1 MRHIACKS
9 VSLNIVDLKLF
20 FEMKRIYIGLMMLGM
35 MACNQLPE
43 SSIEIVKV
51 DVNSSDYLEEE
62 AVFKNF
68 DFVKLET
75 TPESL
80 LSDVSKI
87 LVGEDRLYVLPVMDP
102 RVFIF
107 SKEGKYI
114 NSLKKGEG
122 PGEIRFVYDMD
133 VHEGNLYVYDN
144 YRTIRKYDK
153 DGNYLED
160 VYTQDS
166 YNLLMKMEQDQILL
180 FDPYFNARQEHLLTV
195 VGKDTTLHYFPKR
208 KEMKSPFFLN
218 MFYGNGY
225 ISWPVSDTIY
235 HYHAEKM
242 QPLPEYVVKFSHPNI
257 YETMQKETIT
267 PERFNEITMDDYH
280 CKWLHNPVVY
290 DDQLFFSFRY
300 DKLYYVKYKDGK
312 ANIYSTLIEGLP
324 TLNVGTRGQDG
335 NRMIYAYS
343 MSQLMEYKEEAGET
357 FEGKLCE
364 LYDQVTNEEDN
375 PILVFASF

>member
-1 MRHIACKS
+1 
-9 VSLNIVDLKLF
+9 
-20 FEMKRIYIGLMMLGM
+20 MKRIFVGLMALGM
-35 MACNQLPE
+35 VACNQVPE
-43 SSIEIVKV
+43 SSIEVVKV
-51 DVNSSDYLEEE
+51 DVNSSDYLKEE

-80 LSDVSKI
+80 LSDVSKVM
-87 LVGEDRLYVLPVMDP
+87 VGEDRLYVLPIMDP

-114 NSLKKGEG
+114 NSLKKGNG

-160 VYTQDS
+160 VYTQDA

-180 FDPYFNARQEHLLTV
+180 FDPYLNARQEHLLTV
-195 VGKDTTLHYFPKR
+195 VGKDTTLHYFPKLE
-208 KEMKSPFFLN
+208 EMKSPFFLN
-218 MFYGNGY
+218 MFYENGY

-235 HYHAEKM
+235 YYHAEKM

-267 PERFNEITMDDYH
+267 PERFDEITMDDYH
-280 CKWLHNPVVY
+280 CKWLHNPVVHN
-290 DDQLFFSFRY
+290 DQLFFSFRY
-300 DKLYYVKYKDGK
+300 DKLYYVKYKNGK
-312 ANIYSTLIEGLP
+312 TSIYSTLIEGLP
-324 TLNVGTRGQDG
+324 ALDVGARGRDG

-343 MSQLMEYKEEAGET
+343 MPQLIENKEEKGEK
-357 FEGKLCE
+357 FEGKLRE
-364 LYDQVTNEEDN
+364 LYGLVTNEEDN